1 MPFAEVRGSI
11 RTHSGEAGDGDGDG
25 DGYGQEGISFYS
37 LYSRN
42 FENDSDH
49 ISIHRPMMGRSRS
62 LKLKTWPLRGGDDS
76 IASPPSSPLTPLST
90 TTTSSPPPR
99 FDSSSSSSSS
109 SSSLASSVF
118 FWAFG
123 IVTVA
128 LSGLQLSYAPVA
140 SVKHMWTDRLFTVMH
155 LPSLTICAWMCI

>member
-1 MPFAEVRGSI
+1 MAPRFDLHPPRRG
-11 RTHSGEAGDGDGDG
+11 AGAWDGHDASTQYIG
-25 DGYGQEGISFYS
+25 GI
-37 LYSRN
+37 LRKTLV
-42 FENDSDH
+42 H
-49 ISIHRPMMGRSRS
+49 ISIQQAMMGRSRS
-62 LKLKTWPLRGGDDS
+62 LKLKTWPLRGGVGGGADDS

-90 TTTSSPPPR
+90 TCSSPPPR
-99 FDSSSSSSSS
+99 FDSSSL

-128 LSGLQLSYAPVA
+128 LSGLELSYAPVT

-155 LPSLTICAWMCI
+155 LRSLTLCVWMCM